1 MKVLAVKKDRLKDLI
16 KFGFEKDEDDSYI
29 YRGKRLDSYFLIQVS
44 TWYPTISISEHDDI
58 EFEND
63 TVVDIPDVIMELIEA
78 GMVEGYEDD

>member
-1 MKVLAVKKDRLKDLI
+1 MKVLAVKKDRLEELT
-16 KFGFEKDEDDSYI
+16 KFGFERDEYDTYS

-44 TWYPTISISEHDDI
+44 RWDPTISISEHDDI

-78 GMVEGYEDD
+78 GMVESYKDD